1 VARRQHLTE
10 TEIAELFDPPTE
22 QRELVRHYT
31 LSDVDLAAIRRCRGE
46 HNRLGHAMM
55 LCYLRYPGRPLRSEE
70 QPSRPMLRY
79 PGRPLRS
86 EEQPSRPMLE
96 FVADQIGILPEAI
109 DGYLAAERN
118 RRIHAVEVQDKLRLR
133 LFGPRLAA
141 DLAAW
146 LLPQAIEDERFMHLA
161 RLVLEEC
168 RQRRITLPRLDAL
181 ERLCV
186 EVRHKARTEVHRR
199 LTSGLSAEQRKRLD
213 TLTGRRE
220 PSGQNWLTWLRQMPE
235 AAKPSAMLGV
245 IERLNHVRSMGIKP
259 DRGQVVHQARLAQLA
274 REAGRT
280 TVQHVAG
287 YERQRRHATL
297 VATSLDLSAGLTDQ
311 AIDLFDRLVGGMF
324 RKAEGRHARAF
335 QADARA
341 INDKV
346 RIYARVG
353 AALVAA
359 REEKRDGYEAII
371 RLMSWDKF
379 CKSVAEAEA
388 LARPEEFDTYET
400 LGEHYA
406 GVRKWSPGFLETFR
420 FEGIA
425 ASASLLR
432 AIELLREMNSSG
444 RSLSKSAPT
453 GFIKPRWAA
462 QVMPT
467 GTIDHRYYELCV
479 LSELRLGL
487 LAGNVWIS
495 GSRNYRSFEERLIS
509 KETME
514 SLQQEGSLPIAVEVD
529 FEKFIEGRRAK
540 LHERLI
546 AVDARATE
554 GKLPDVTLTK
564 GVLRISPIEKSTP
577 PEAEALAA
585 RLYAMLP
592 RIRITDLL
600 AEVATWTLFPDC
612 FTHLRSGETADGRI
626 LMAGL
631 LADGLNLGLSRMA
644 EACSIASLGQLAWT
658 SEWHIREETY
668 LLALRCLVNQQQ
680 REPFAAH
687 FGGGTASSSDGQ
699 FFQAAGLGRD
709 AGDLNAHYGHK
720 PGFKIYTHLSDR
732 YGPFFTKVIA
742 ATASE
747 ALHVLDALLYHQSEV
762 TVRRHHTDGG
772 GDSDLVFALCMM
784 LGFQF
789 APRIP
794 DLKHRK
800 LYSFD
805 KASAYPALEPMIAG
819 RINVALIRAHWPEI
833 LRIITSIRTGTV
845 TASVIMRQLA
855 AHPRQNGVANALREL
870 GRLERTLFTLDWI
883 DDPEL
888 RRTTGQELN
897 KGEARNSLA
906 RAVFIHR
913 LGEIRDRTYENQQH
927 RASGL
932 NLLVTA
938 IILWNTRYLESAVA
952 ALRRFEDVPDHLLAH
967 LSPLGWEHINLTG
980 DYVWGG
986 PKRVSENNVGLRPLR
1001 PTPNITRRA
1010 A

>member
-1 VARRQHLTE
+1 LTDAQ
-10 TEIAELFDPPTE
+10 IAELFDPPTD

-31 LSDVDLAAIRRCRGE
+31 LSDADLAAIRRG
-46 HNRLGHAMM
+46 HGDPNRLGHALT
-55 LCYLRYPGRPLRSEE
+55 LCYLRYPGRQLRAGE
-70 QPSRPMLRY
+70 QPPAR
-79 PGRPLRS
+79 
-86 EEQPSRPMLE
+86 MLE
-96 FVADQIGILPEAI
+96 FVADQIGVLPTAL
-109 DGYLAAERN
+109 GSYLAADRN
-118 RRIHAVEVQDKLRLR
+118 RLYHVAELQERLR
-133 LFGPRLAA
+133 TRSFSTKTAA
-141 DLAAW
+141 ELRAW
-146 LLPQAIEDERFMHLA
+146 LLPRAIEDERFLHLA

-168 RQRRITLPRLDAL
+168 RQRRIALPSPAVL

-186 EVRHKARTEVHRR
+186 EVRHKARAESHRR
-199 LTSGLSAEQRKRLD
+199 LTNGLSAEQRKGLD
-213 TLTGRRE
+213 ALTGRRE
-220 PSGQNWLTWLRQMPE
+220 PGGQNWLTWLRQMPE
-235 AAKPSAMLGV
+235 AAKPAAMLGV
-245 IERLNHVRSMGIKP
+245 IGRLEHVRAIGIEP
-259 DRGQVVHQARLAQLA
+259 ARGQVVHQARLAQLA

-297 VATSLDLSAGLTDQ
+297 VATVLDLSAGLTDQ
-311 AIDLFDRLVGGMF
+311 AMDLFDRLVGAMF

-346 RIYARVG
+346 RVFARVG
-353 AALVAA
+353 AALVAG
-359 REEKRDGYEAII
+359 REQKQDGYEAIVA
-371 RLMSWDKF
+371 LMSWDKF
-379 CKSVAEAEA
+379 CASVAEAEA
-388 LARPEEFDTYET
+388 LARPEEFDAYAN

-406 GVRKWSPGFLETFR
+406 AIRKWSPSFLRTFA
-420 FEGIA
+420 FESVPAA
-425 ASASLLR
+425 ASLMR
-432 AIELLREMNSSG
+432 AVELLREMNSSG
-444 RSLSKSAPT
+444 KPLPKSAPV
-453 GFIKPRWAA
+453 GFVRPRWAG
-462 QVMPT
+462 QVMPN
-467 GTIDHRYYELCV
+467 GTLDHRYYELCV
-479 LSELRLGL
+479 LSELRDRLH
-487 LAGNVWIS
+487 AGDVWVS
-495 GSRNYRSFEERLIS
+495 GSRQYRSFEERLIS
-509 KETME
+509 KEAME
-514 SLQQEGSLPIAVEVD
+514 RLRQDGSLPVAVDPD
-529 FEKFIEGRRAK
+529 FETFIEARRIK
-540 LHERLI
+540 LHERLA
-546 AVDARATE
+546 AVDARASE

-564 GVLRISPIEKSTP
+564 GVLKISPIERSTP

-585 RLYAMLP
+585 RLYDMLP

-600 AEVATWTLFPDC
+600 AEVAAWTGFADC
-612 FTHLRSGETADGRI
+612 FTHLRSGETAADGRI

-631 LADGLNLGLSRMA
+631 LADGLNLGLTRMA
-644 EACSIASLGQLAWT
+644 EACSIASLGQLAWM
-658 SEWHIREETY
+658 SDWHIREETY
-668 LLALRCLVNQQQ
+668 LLALRRLVNHQQ

-687 FGGGTASSSDGQ
+687 FGAGAASSSDGQ

-709 AGDLNAHYGHK
+709 AGDLNAHYGQK

-762 TVRRHHTDGG
+762 TVTRHHTDGG
-772 GDSDLVFALCMM
+772 GDSDHVFALCAM

-794 DLKHRK
+794 DLKHRR

-805 KASAYPALEPMIAG
+805 KPSAYPALEPMIAG
-819 RINVALIRAHWPEI
+819 RINVALIRAHWSEI
-833 LRIITSIRTGTV
+833 LRVIASIRTGTV
-845 TASVIMRQLA
+845 TASLIMRQLA
-855 AHPRQNGVANALREL
+855 SHPRQNGVAAAIREL

-888 RRTTGQELN
+888 RRTAGQELN

-952 ALRRFEDVPDHLLAH
+952 ALRQSEDVQDHLLAH
-967 LSPLGWEHINLTG
+967 LSPLGWEHVNLTG
-980 DYVWGG
+980 DYVWGNQQL
-986 PKRVSENNVGLRPLR
+986 PSENTVGLRPLR
-1001 PTPNITRRA
+1001 AIPEVTKKA